1 MNCEESVSGICFISR
16 TSGNNGVIARVKELE
31 WLEPMPAKALTVAL
45 GGSVLSTLYQDEPFY
60 TAFHI
65 ACLYPKQPLTPEQ
78 MLFYA
83 YLIEANKYRYCYGR
97 QANKTLKDILVPDVS
112 ELPDYANKISISD
125 YEFGRKPVFD
135 KKVSLN
141 TERWKW
147 FRYDKIF
154 NIKKGNRLTKADMIE
169 GDINYIGATDSNN
182 GITAKISNDEYIHS
196 ANTITVSYN
205 GSIAE
210 SFYQPN
216 PFWATDDVNVLY
228 PRFSLTPRIAL
239 FLCTIISKEKYRFNY
254 GRKWDKKIM
263 EQSEIKLPVT
273 KDGTPDWQYMEDYI
287 KSLPYSNLI

>member
-45 GGSVLSTLYQDEPFY
+45 GGSVLSVFYQDEPFY

-83 YLIEANKYRYCYGR
+83 YVIEANKYRYNYGR
-97 QANKTLKDILVPDVS
+97 QANKTLKNILVPDVS

-125 YEFGRKPVFD
+125 YEFGKKPVSD

-147 FRYDKIF
+147 FLYDDIF
-154 NIKKGNRLTKADMIE
+154 DIKKGNRLTKADMID
-169 GDINYIGATDSNN
+169 GDINYVGAIDSNN
-182 GITAKISNDEYIHS
+182 GITAKISNDEHIHS

-210 SFYQPN
+210 SFYQPD

-228 PRFSLTPRIAL
+228 PKFSLTPYIAL
-239 FLCTIISKEKYRFNY
+239 FLCTIIGKEKYRFNY
-254 GRKWDKKIM
+254 GRKWDKKTM
-263 EQSEIKLPVT
+263 EQSKIKLPVT
-273 KDGTPDWQYMEDYI
+273 KDGTPDWQFMESYM
-287 KSLPYSNLI
+287 KSLPYSSLI